1 MRENIINPTHYNSV
15 LEMTPSK
22 SNASNL
28 TAAEIDAKFDKLVED
43 PVHPSGLKYA
53 LISFCADG
61 TRQRFKNDDG
71 KVALRVRGAFSTVD
85 RARKHVA
92 KLGPELDTYVT
103 ELGKWSLIGNIDE
116 SIDVKRHLVDLV
128 DAHTKRLEHEKVR
141 FEKRKQ
147 HAMKEGIDNVPP
159 ELADPCDVIPH
170 PGKTLDT
177 IEEVEEVEGTEDV
190 EGGENA
196 EGATG
201 GISLDDVDAVKVDDL
216 KYVAISYIA
225 PDPEFQSLETP
236 PGVVAIKLRG
246 VYESKDEAS
255 KYIESTLTSFD
266 SEHDILVADM
276 YKFLVIPADG
286 DIKDTT
292 YREEYLH
299 DLFEG
304 KAQSQ
309 AAASQFVREQDARP
323 ELEKLTHPAEIAAA
337 AGPSSAEASDSAGP
351 SGS

>member
-1 MRENIINPTHYNSV
+1 
-15 LEMTPSK
+15 MTPSK

-28 TAAEIDAKFDKLVED
+28 NADEIDAKFDKLVED

-71 KVALRVRGAFSTVD
+71 KVALRVRGAFSAVD
-85 RARKHVA
+85 RARKHA
-92 KLGPELDTYVT
+92 PKLGTDLDVFVT
-103 ELGKWSLIGNIDE
+103 EIGKWNLIGNIDD
-116 SIDVKRHLVDLV
+116 SIDVKHHLVDIV
-128 DAHTKRLEHEKVR
+128 EAHSKRLEHEKVR
-141 FEKRKQ
+141 FEKRKK
-147 HAMKEGIDNVPP
+147 HAMEKGIDTVPA
-159 ELADPCDVIPH
+159 ELAEPFDTIPS

-177 IEEVEEVEGTEDV
+177 IEEVDDEVDEVENV
-190 EGGENA
+190 ENVENVDDT
-196 EGATG
+196 TG
-201 GISLDDVDAVKVDDL
+201 GISLEDVDTVKVDDL
-216 KYVAISYIA
+216 KYVALSYIL
-225 PDPEFQSLETP
+225 PDAEFQTLETP
-236 PGVVAIKLRG
+236 PGVIAIKLRG
-246 VYESKDEAS
+246 VYDSKSDAT
-255 KYIESTLTSFD
+255 KYIESTLSGFD
-266 SEHDILVADM
+266 SDNDILVADM
-276 YKFLVIPADG
+276 YRFLVLPADG

-299 DLFEG
+299 DLFKG